1 MIKRGSKVYVW
12 SHSEKEMMEGSTGE
26 MVIGEVETVDVD
38 FVNIRSIL
46 DNGLYRFHI
55 SNVCEVGTG
64 PSSKDDNIVWEDYY
78 V

>member
-55 SNVCEVGTG
+55 SNVFEVGAG
-64 PSSKDDNIVWEDYY
+64 PSAKDDNIVSEDYY

>member
-12 SHSEKEMMEGSTGE
+12 NHSEKEMMEGSTGE

-46 DNGLYRFHI
+46 DDGLYRFHI
-55 SNVCEVGTG
+55 SNVFEVGDG
-64 PSSKDDNIVWEDYY
+64 PSANDNNIVWEDYY